1 MQPGTCIIKAKHLN
15 LYITQSDSATDRAVV
30 ENAKAEVAALHVK
43 TENLVTKLREAE
55 LQNEANQARLKD
67 FKASL
72 DTSKGGLIKECTY
85 TLFSRHDGID
95 YCT

>member
-1 MQPGTCIIKAKHLN
+1 M
-15 LYITQSDSATDRAVV
+15 V

-67 FKASL
+67 FKANL
-72 DTSKGGLIKECTY
+72 DTSKGGTQECTY
-85 TLFSRHDGID
+85 IFVFDIRMLYIKMFLVGTESVFFKFSWLLSQA
-95 YCT
+95 YFL

>member
-1 MQPGTCIIKAKHLN
+1 MT
-15 LYITQSDSATDRAVV
+15 

-72 DTSKGGLIKECTY
+72 DTSKGGIQECTY
-85 TLFSRHDGID
+85 FLFLTFGC
-95 YCT
+95 CT

>member
-1 MQPGTCIIKAKHLN
+1 M
-15 LYITQSDSATDRAVV
+15 V

-72 DTSKGGLIKECTY
+72 DTSKGELVNQCAFGMMPL
-85 TLFSRHDGID
+85 D
-95 YCT
+95 Y

>member
-1 MQPGTCIIKAKHLN
+1 MQHGTSLVKVCKSI
-15 LYITQSDSATDRAVV
+15 LYSQYVIQSDSATDRAVV

-72 DTSKGGLIKECTY
+72 DTSKGGIQECTY
-85 TLFSRHDGID
+85 FLFLTFGC
-95 YCT
+95 CT